1 MSSAAIRKRL
11 QRWFCKE
18 PPPSVPLAQRQLV
31 ISLGVMKSGT
41 TWLSDYL
48 SSHPTFFH
56 SPIKEMSAFRLCSL
70 RMLGAPVTSISLLSL
85 LSLANGADCVVVWP
99 IAAPP

>member
-41 TWLSDYL
+41 T
-48 SSHPTFFH
+48 
-56 SPIKEMSAFRLCSL
+56 
-70 RMLGAPVTSISLLSL
+70 
-85 LSLANGADCVVVWP
+85 
-99 IAAPP
+99 